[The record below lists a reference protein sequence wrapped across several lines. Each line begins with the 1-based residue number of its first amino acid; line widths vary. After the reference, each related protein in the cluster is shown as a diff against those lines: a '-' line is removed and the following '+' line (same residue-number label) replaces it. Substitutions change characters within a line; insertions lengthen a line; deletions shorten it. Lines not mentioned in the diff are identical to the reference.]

1 VWHNALSW
9 KVEITT
15 KQEVMQKRV
24 PDYAKANIEAIAGLQ
39 EVDWHNLFNKSL
51 VDDSWMAFKSK
62 LEAIVYPN
70 EESGR

>member
-1 VWHNALSW
+1 
-9 KVEITT
+9 
-15 KQEVMQKRV
+15 MQKRV

-39 EVDWHNLFNKSL
+39 EVDWHNLFDKSL
-51 VDDSWMAFKSK
+51 VDDSWMAFRSK